1 MTDVD
6 FAIANELALLD
17 QSENDNAK
25 LNQNLQNTKN
35 KEQSEKYAM
44 FIQNMLNAN
53 KNKNL
58 KFDQLKKANILLI
71 DITNEI
77 TILIEKLK
85 SLYIKKFPELPSIV
99 TSAYDYV
106 RTVQAIEHN
115 DTSSTSLSFLPS
127 NVYMALTFMFSSTK
141 SNNLN
146 ENDKSAVNDLTSDII
161 ELFEYKSQL
170 LSLVANNMRKVA
182 PNLTALLGADIA
194 SKLVAAAG
202 GIDELAKL
210 PSGNIMNIGVHYV
223 NTEGFSSRNRI
234 NNGFLSELNEYKEAN
249 DKMKIKVLRRYANK
263 TALAARADAFKYR
276 KEDSDNESKS
286 ESESEKEEKNQ
297 KYGEEI
303 KEAIKMKIDK
313 IENDRMPI
321 LKKPLPR
328 PDDKPRRK
336 RGGKRTRSIRKRYEL
351 TEIRMLKN
359 RMKFGPEGEN
369 EYRDTGEGMGM
380 LKISG
385 VGSRLRVNQ
394 VTNKINTKKQKI
406 YDMKYANQTNNIYS
420 GIHSS
425 VVMTPM
431 NGIELINPE
440 LLRNKLEETKDKYF
454 NNNSGF
460 STVVKNR
467 YEEI

>member
-17 QSENDNAK
+17 QSENDNTK
-25 LNQNLQNTKN
+25 TNKNSQNKKN
-35 KEQSEKYAM
+35 KEQREKYAM
-44 FIQNMLNAN
+44 FIQSMSN
-53 KNKNL
+53 KNV
-58 KFDQLKKANILLI
+58 KFDQLKKANLLLI

-77 TILIEKLK
+77 TVLIEKLK

-141 SNNLN
+141 SNHLN
-146 ENDKSAVNDLTSDII
+146 ETDKISVNDLTCDII

-170 LSLVANNMRKVA
+170 LSLVANNMKKVA

-194 SKLVAAAG
+194 SKLVGATG

-223 NTEGFSSRNRI
+223 NTEGFSSKNRI
-234 NNGFLSELNEYKEAN
+234 NNGFLSELIEYKEAN
-249 DKMKIKVLRRYANK
+249 DKMKIKILRRYANK
-263 TALAARADAFKYR
+263 TALAARADAFKYK
-276 KEDSDNESKS
+276 KEESESKS
-286 ESESEKEEKNQ
+286 ESESEEEEKNN
-297 KYGEEI
+297 KYGKEI
-303 KEAIKMKIDK
+303 KEGIKMKIDK
-313 IENDRMPI
+313 IENDKMPI

-336 RGGKRTRSIRKRYEL
+336 RGGKRTRSLRKRYEL

-385 VGSRLRVNQ
+385 VGSRIRLNQ
-394 VTNKINTKKQKI
+394 VTNKINTKKQKL
-406 YDMKYANQTNNIYS
+406 YDMKYANQTNNLYIGS

>member
-1 MTDVD
+1 
-6 FAIANELALLD
+6 
-17 QSENDNAK
+17 
-25 LNQNLQNTKN
+25 
-35 KEQSEKYAM
+35 
-44 FIQNMLNAN
+44 
-53 KNKNL
+53 
-58 KFDQLKKANILLI
+58 
-71 DITNEI
+71 
-77 TILIEKLK
+77 
-85 SLYIKKFPELPSIV
+85 
-99 TSAYDYV
+99 
-106 RTVQAIEHN
+106 
-115 DTSSTSLSFLPS
+115 
-127 NVYMALTFMFSSTK
+127 
-141 SNNLN
+141 
-146 ENDKSAVNDLTSDII
+146 
-161 ELFEYKSQL
+161 
-170 LSLVANNMRKVA
+170 
-182 PNLTALLGADIA
+182 
-194 SKLVAAAG
+194 
-202 GIDELAKL
+202 
-210 PSGNIMNIGVHYV
+210 
-223 NTEGFSSRNRI
+223 
-234 NNGFLSELNEYKEAN
+234 
-249 DKMKIKVLRRYANK
+249 
-263 TALAARADAFKYR
+263 
-276 KEDSDNESKS
+276 
-286 ESESEKEEKNQ
+286 
-297 KYGEEI
+297 
-303 KEAIKMKIDK
+303 
-313 IENDRMPI
+313 MPI